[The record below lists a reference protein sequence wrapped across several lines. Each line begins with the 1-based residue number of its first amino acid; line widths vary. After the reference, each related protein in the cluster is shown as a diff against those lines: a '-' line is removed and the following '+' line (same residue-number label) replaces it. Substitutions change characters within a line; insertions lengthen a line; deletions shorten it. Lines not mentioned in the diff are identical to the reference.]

1 MTAVII
7 ALVLC
12 MIVESM
18 IIMVLLEQRRQILLQ
33 LKLLRQALEW
43 RMENNEKKGIDCGEF
58 VSGSGTVG
66 KELIRMCKVKICDG
80 VF

>member
-7 ALVLC
+7 VLVLC

-18 IIMVLLEQRRQILLQ
+18 IIMVLLEQRRQVVLQ

-43 RMENNEKKGIDCGEF
+43 RMEDKEGIEKVSSFFFSKTDC
-58 VSGSGTVG
+58 
-66 KELIRMCKVKICDG
+66 KEKNRLL
-80 VF
+80 

>member
-7 ALVLC
+7 VLVLC

-18 IIMVLLEQRRQILLQ
+18 IIMVLLEQRRQVVLQ

-43 RMENNEKKGIDCGEF
+43 RMEDKEGIEK
-58 VSGSGTVG
+58 VSS
-66 KELIRMCKVKICDG
+66 
-80 VF
+80 FF

>member
-7 ALVLC
+7 VLVLC

-18 IIMVLLEQRRQILLQ
+18 IIMVLLEQRRQVVLQ

-43 RMENNEKKGIDCGEF
+43 RMEDKEGIEK
-58 VSGSGTVG
+58 VSF
-66 KELIRMCKVKICDG
+66 L
-80 VF
+80 FY

>member
-7 ALVLC
+7 VLVLC

-18 IIMVLLEQRRQILLQ
+18 IIMVLLEQRRQVVLQ

-43 RMENNEKKGIDCGEF
+43 RMEDKEGIEKVSSFFFLVKQIVKRKTDCYN
-58 VSGSGTVG
+58 
-66 KELIRMCKVKICDG
+66 KA
-80 VF
+80 